1 MSLLVVKNLRK
12 SFDGLAAVADV
23 SFELGAGEIVALIG
37 PNGAGK
43 STLFNML
50 SGQLRPDGGHV
61 GFTGSDITG
70 LPPAR
75 IARLGIGRTFQTSGI
90 FASMT
95 VRENVQVAAIAGHR
109 QAFRMDRP
117 AVRFSEAV
125 ADALLHQIGLA
136 NVANTGAGALAYGDA
151 KRLDLALALVN
162 NPVLLLMDEPTAGMG
177 LSERAALMALVR
189 DTARA
194 RNTAIL
200 FTEHDMA
207 AVFAT
212 ADRVLVLDRG
222 ALIANGGPDAVR
234 ADARVKAVYLG
245 EDV

>member
-1 MSLLVVKNLRK
+1 MSLLAVKNLRK

-23 SFELGAGEIVALIG
+23 SFELEAGEIAALIG

-50 SGQLRPDGGHV
+50 SGQLRPDAGRV
-61 GFTGSDITG
+61 GFDGNDITG
-70 LPPAR
+70 LPPGR

-95 VRENVQVAAIAGHR
+95 VRENIQVAAIAGHR
-109 QAFRMDRP
+109 QALGMDRP
-117 AVRFSEAV
+117 AARLFEAE
-125 ADALLHQIGLA
+125 ADALLHQVGLA
-136 NVANTGAGALAYGDA
+136 GVADTGAGALAYGDA

-162 NPVLLLMDEPTAGMG
+162 RPVLLLMDEPTAGMG
-177 LSERAALMALVR
+177 PSERAALMALVR

-194 RNTAIL
+194 RSTAIL

-222 ALIANGGPDAVR
+222 ALIADGSPDAVR
-234 ADARVKAVYLG
+234 ADAQVRAVYLG

>member
-1 MSLLVVKNLRK
+1 MSVLVVKNLRK
-12 SFDGLAAVADV
+12 SFDGLAAVANI
-23 SFELGAGEIVALIG
+23 SFRLGAGEIVALIG

-50 SGQLRPDGGHV
+50 SGQLRPDGGRI
-61 GFTGSDITG
+61 GFAGRDITG

-75 IARLGIGRTFQTSGI
+75 IAQFGIGRTFQTSGV

-95 VRENVQVAAIAGHR
+95 VRENIQVAAIAGHC

-117 AVRFSEAV
+117 AVQFSEAA
-125 ADALLHQIGLA
+125 ADALLHQTGLA
-136 NVANTGAGALAYGDA
+136 GVAGAAAGALAYGDA

-162 NPVLLLMDEPTAGMG
+162 QPALLLMDEPTAGMG

-194 RNTAIL
+194 RNTTIL

-212 ADRVLVLDRG
+212 AGRVLVLDRG
-222 ALIANGGPDAVR
+222 ALIADGPPAAVH
-234 ADARVKAVYLG
+234 ADARVRAVYLG